1 MTNQDKNNKI
11 WRFSIKEIMALI
23 GVIFLCAIIGFAGF
37 FYNFFHEVGIE
48 DSIFGPFIS
57 NPTEKA
63 ATAIASGETPQ
74 PLFIPID
81 EIPPPEWDGAT
92 RVTILVL
99 GVDYRDWIANMGPPR
114 TDTMILLTIDPIT
127 KTAGMLSIPR
137 DLWANI
143 PGFKPHKINT
153 AYRWGEMYNY
163 PGGGPGLAMKTVEG
177 TIGVPIDY
185 YARIDF
191 GAFVSFID
199 LIGGVKLHI
208 TEPIELEV
216 IGKEVDVYI
225 EPGVHALGG
234 DIALAYARARH
245 TGGGDFE
252 RAERQQQ
259 VIMGI
264 RDRLLNPEIF
274 GILIDHADDIFNE
287 LSSGIHTNLP
297 LEDAIEL
304 AYLALQINDEDIHKA
319 VIGESSFIYG
329 TSPDE
334 LSILIPLPDKIRE
347 IRDQVFATGGSLTP
361 FMSGEPLMLMQL
373 EGATISVL
381 NGTNV
386 GDLADRTANY
396 LRGQGANVISVGPSG
411 EYINHTTITIYSAKP
426 YTLAYMVSLMSINQN
441 KIFYSYDPNSSVDF
455 EITLG
460 FNWDNNN
467 PMP

>member
-1 MTNQDKNNKI
+1 MTNQEKNNKI
-11 WRFSIKEIMALI
+11 QRFNIKEIMAIVGGVFLCTLI
-23 GVIFLCAIIGFAGF
+23 GCAGI
-37 FYNFFHEVGIE
+37 FYNFFYDVGVE
-48 DSIFGPFIS
+48 NSILGPFVS

-63 ATAIASGETPQ
+63 ATAIAAGETPQ
-74 PLFIPID
+74 PLPSLFD

-92 RVTILVL
+92 RVTILVM

-127 KTAGMLSIPR
+127 KTAGMFSIPR

-143 PGFKPHKINT
+143 PGFKPQRINV
-153 AYRWGEMYNY
+153 AYRWGEIYNY
-163 PGGGPGLAMKTVEG
+163 PGGGPGLAIKTVEA

-185 YARIDF
+185 YVQIDF

-208 TEPIELEV
+208 TQPIELEV

-225 EPGVHALGG
+225 EPGMHALGG

-274 GILIDHADDIFNE
+274 GILIDNADDIFNE

-297 LEDAIEL
+297 LDDAIKL
-304 AYLALQINDEDIHKA
+304 AILALTIKEEDIHKA
-319 VIGESSFIYG
+319 VIGESAIIYG
-329 TSPDE
+329 ASPDDD
-334 LSILIPLPDKIRE
+334 SILIPLPDKIRE
-347 IRDQVFATGGSLTP
+347 IRDQIFSTGGSFTP
-361 FMSGEPLMLMQL
+361 FMTGDSLGLMQL
-373 EGATISVL
+373 EGAKVSIL
-381 NGTNV
+381 NGTNL
-386 GDLADRTANY
+386 GDLADRTADY
-396 LRGQGANVISVGPSG
+396 LRGQGANIVSVEHSG
-411 EYINHTTITIYSAKP
+411 EYINQTTIIIYSAKP
-426 YTLAYMVSLMSINQN
+426 YTLAYMVSLMSINEN
-441 KIFYSYDPNSSVDF
+441 KIFYSYDPNSPVDIK
-455 EITLG
+455 ITLG
-460 FNWDNNN
+460 FNWNNNN